1 MDVPKSNVGRKTGDN
16 TVIYIEDNTQINWE
30 NFLKEIF
37 GVFPVNLTNTG
48 NLSIDQAIGFMQK
61 QQYGFDTY
69 ADIRMTKGEEFFGI
83 DNTGRGN
90 IIRNSE
96 YMSYLLLKY
105 GMINIAPENRQQY
118 WSTPEG
124 KEVFRSITGELH
136 DKIFVPF
143 ESL

>member
-1 MDVPKSNVGRKTGDN
+1 
-16 TVIYIEDNTQINWE
+16 
-30 NFLKEIF
+30 
-37 GVFPVNLTNTG
+37 
-48 NLSIDQAIGFMQK
+48 MQK

-90 IIRNSE
+90 IIRDSE

-124 KEVFRSITGELH
+124 KEVFRSITSELA
-136 DKIFVPF
+136 DKMLV
-143 ESL
+143 SLEL

>member
-1 MDVPKSNVGRKTGDN
+1 M
-16 TVIYIEDNTQINWE
+16 
-30 NFLKEIF
+30 F

-61 QQYGFDTY
+61 QQYGVDTY
-69 ADIRMTKGEEFFGI
+69 ADMRMTKGEEFFGI

-90 IIRNSE
+90 IIRDSE

-124 KEVFRSITGELH
+124 KEVFRSITNELA
-136 DKIFVPF
+136 DKMLVPF
-143 ESL
+143 EL

>member
-1 MDVPKSNVGRKTGDN
+1 MDVSKPNVGRKTGEYA
-16 TVIYIEDNTQINWE
+16 VIYIEDDNQIKWE
-30 NFLKEIF
+30 NFVEEIF
-37 GVFPVNLTNTG
+37 GVFPVNLSNTG

-90 IIRNSE
+90 IIRDSE

-124 KEVFRSITGELH
+124 KEVFRSITSELA
-136 DKIFVPF
+136 DKMLV
-143 ESL
+143 SLEL

>member
-1 MDVPKSNVGRKTGDN
+1 MDVSKSNVGRKTGEH
-16 TVIYIEDNTQINWE
+16 TVIYIENNSQIKWE
-30 NFLKEIF
+30 NFINRMF

-48 NLSIDQAIGFMQK
+48 NLSIDQAIGFMQE

-90 IIRNSE
+90 IIRDSE

-124 KEVFRSITGELH
+124 KEVFRSITSELANRML
-136 DKIFVPF
+136 V
-143 ESL
+143 SLEL

>member
-1 MDVPKSNVGRKTGDN
+1 M
-16 TVIYIEDNTQINWE
+16 IYIEDNSQIKWE
-30 NFLKEIF
+30 NFLKKIF
-37 GVFPVNLTNTG
+37 GVFPFNLANTG

-61 QQYGFDTY
+61 QQYGFDIY

-83 DNTGRGN
+83 DNTGRSN
-90 IIRNSE
+90 IVRDSE

-124 KEVFRSITGELH
+124 KEVFRSITSELA
-136 DKIFVPF
+136 DKMLVPF
-143 ESL
+143 EL

>member
-1 MDVPKSNVGRKTGDN
+1 MV
-16 TVIYIEDNTQINWE
+16 YIEGDTQTEWE
-30 NFLKEIF
+30 NLLKEIF
-37 GVFPVNLTNTG
+37 GVFPVNLSNTG
-48 NLSIDQAIGFMQK
+48 HLSIDQAIGFMQK

-69 ADIRMTKGEEFFGI
+69 ADIRMTKCEEFFGI

-105 GMINIAPENRQQY
+105 GIVNIAPENRQQY
-118 WSTPEG
+118 WSSPEG
-124 KEVFRSITGELH
+124 KEVFRSITSEHH

-143 ESL
+143 EL